1 MGSLVAELA
10 EKLSS
15 ATNNFDIDEGT
26 IYVNT
31 SADTVGIGTTSPA
44 SKLDVQGTMQV
55 GVNDTGH
62 DVKFFGAT
70 AGKYMEWDESADQLD
85 VTGSFDVTGNSTMIG
100 TLTVGVDDTGHDVIF
115 YGASAGAMMMWDE
128 SENLLI
134 VRGASAD
141 HATTSAGRIILESN
155 QAAIEDGDRIG
166 QIDFRAS
173 GETGADALLVG
184 ASIYA
189 ESDSSFGATD
199 NQTELVFATG
209 GSELAYEKMRLT
221 FDGKVGIG
229 TSTPSQYL
237 EVLNTAQI
245 TGAEGTS
252 ASLYLVADQGDDNG
266 DGWRINSNQDAND
279 LTISNN
285 TSGSYVDK
293 VTFLTNGRVG
303 IGISSPGFQLDLQNG
318 GGDGIRVAGYSTTA
332 GDAGRLYLAHSNNG
346 TGGTQTAVDAE
357 DILGQIIFQG
367 SNGSA
372 FVSGATIKAVADETF
387 SGTAQGS
394 YLSFFTVDNTTTTE
408 DERMRIDHNGRVG
421 IGNDAP
427 TNELTIGPTTP
438 GADVGNAIEM
448 RGSAGDSSLQRFQI
462 YNNGASGKTEFKL
475 GRSGNSPT
483 TLLGIGPDE
492 IEFTLPFIQTIA
504 THQKIRQFY
513 YSSSMA
519 NGATVDLFRNTDA
532 YTDINGLMWL
542 EALHSGRTHRTYIFT
557 LGGYGF
563 NHTSGGDGGFT
574 LQANSGGYPSAT
586 NALQLSNG
594 TGYTATVHIAGL
606 LLGDANVTNISATIY
621 D

>member
-1 MGSLVAELA
+1 
-10 EKLSS
+10 
-15 ATNNFDIDEGT
+15 

-303 IGISSPGFQLDLQNG
+303 IGISSPGFQLDL
-318 GGDGIRVAGYSTTA
+318 
-332 GDAGRLYLAHSNNG
+332 
-346 TGGTQTAVDAE
+346 
-357 DILGQIIFQG
+357 
-367 SNGSA
+367 
-372 FVSGATIKAVADETF
+372 
-387 SGTAQGS
+387 
-394 YLSFFTVDNTTTTE
+394 
-408 DERMRIDHNGRVG
+408 
-421 IGNDAP
+421 
-427 TNELTIGPTTP
+427 
-438 GADVGNAIEM
+438 
-448 RGSAGDSSLQRFQI
+448 
-462 YNNGASGKTEFKL
+462 
-475 GRSGNSPT
+475 
-483 TLLGIGPDE
+483 
-492 IEFTLPFIQTIA
+492 
-504 THQKIRQFY
+504 
-513 YSSSMA
+513 
-519 NGATVDLFRNTDA
+519 
-532 YTDINGLMWL
+532 
-542 EALHSGRTHRTYIFT
+542 
-557 LGGYGF
+557 
-563 NHTSGGDGGFT
+563 
-574 LQANSGGYPSAT
+574 
-586 NALQLSNG
+586 
-594 TGYTATVHIAGL
+594 
-606 LLGDANVTNISATIY
+606 
-621 D
+621 